1 MIEGGSVE
9 PLETTESPANDLL
22 DELLPEELDW
32 QRLVRAYPIPAVLL
46 AAAGGFVL
54 GKSRGALLI
63 GALSAF
69 AADTLTKGVNE
80 FLGEDVL

>member
-1 MIEGGSVE
+1 ME
-9 PLETTESPANDLL
+9 PLEELSESPADELL

-32 QRLVRAYPIPAVLL
+32 RRLVRAYPIPAVLL

-54 GKSRGALLI
+54 GRGRGTLVL

-69 AADTLTKGVNE
+69 AADTLTQGVNE
-80 FLGEDVL
+80 FLGSDVL

>member
-1 MIEGGSVE
+1 MSEGNHVE
-9 PLETTESPANDLL
+9 PLETDESPANDLL

-32 QRLVRAYPIPAVLL
+32 QRLVRTYPIPAVLL

-54 GKSRGALLI
+54 GRSRGALILS
-63 GALSAF
+63 ALSGF
-69 AADTLTKGVNE
+69 AADTLSRGVNE